1 MWSDIRLFFSRD
13 RLLYPECS
21 DKACSILAERLIRCR
36 SAPRDVT
43 IDAPYLHLQEHPVF
57 RLMLMHTDS
66 WRSLDINTNTVN
78 YVFLQT
84 RRGFFSSLE
93 SLRISDMEFYD
104 SQDATYNKN
113 ALDVFSIVPSMTL
126 LDVPDIPVTGL
137 TIAPAANTS
146 IQSLGITLAGQGVAV
161 MNTLRSMTWLSTL
174 ELTCNETISYML
186 DIVDLVA
193 LRRLLLRDPL
203 STNSIPHLWRKIHV
217 PSLTCL
223 ALGYEDEDVDRPA
236 YPSLLTPHTSITDFR
251 LYLESD
257 IDNAELCESALVA
270 LLCNLP
276 NVTSLDLQS
285 SSPWPIVVDE
295 LYNHADFLPR
305 LTRLRYLV
313 DAPLKN
319 AAACAFVQML
329 YHRKTNC
336 SCMRIYHLSIVTYPI
351 MDQITQHRWDSILND
366 EVQPMEVVRVYDT
379 QRYASRAFMAEVE

>member
-1 MWSDIRLFFSRD
+1 
-13 RLLYPECS
+13 
-21 DKACSILAERLIRCR
+21 
-36 SAPRDVT
+36 
-43 IDAPYLHLQEHPVF
+43 
-57 RLMLMHTDS
+57 MHTDS

-93 SLRISDMEFYD
+93 LLRISDMEFYD
-104 SQDATYNKN
+104 SQDTTYNKN

-126 LDVPDIPVTGL
+126 LDVPDIPVMGL
-137 TIAPAANTS
+137 TIPPAANTS

-203 STNSIPHLWRKIHV
+203 STNSIPHLWRKIGV

-223 ALGYEDEDVDRPA
+223 ALCYKDEDVNRPA
-236 YPSLLTPHTSITDFR
+236 YPSLLPPHTSITDFC

-270 LLCNLP
+270 L
-276 NVTSLDLQS
+276 T
-285 SSPWPIVVDE
+285 I
-295 LYNHADFLPR
+295 
-305 LTRLRYLV
+305 
-313 DAPLKN
+313 
-319 AAACAFVQML
+319 
-329 YHRKTNC
+329 
-336 SCMRIYHLSIVTYPI
+336 
-351 MDQITQHRWDSILND
+351 
-366 EVQPMEVVRVYDT
+366 
-379 QRYASRAFMAEVE
+379 